1 MNRIEVQIRGMEDG
15 GLIGFLIPS
24 SICVHPV
31 HLWFSSLTASG
42 GSRARKL
49 ERADF
54 KGKNLEFLTADER
67 R

>member
-1 MNRIEVQIRGMEDG
+1 MNRMDADKRDG
-15 GLIGFLIPS
+15 RRGLIGLLITS
-24 SICVHPV
+24 FICVHPV
-31 HLWFSSLTASG
+31 HLRFSSLTASG

-54 KGKNLEFLTADER
+54 KGKNLEFFNR